1 MMLLVLKLL
10 VLLGLA
16 NGLPLLVTMFWPG
29 APLGRPLDGGRIL
42 ADGRP
47 LFGPHKTLRGTLVM
61 VAAPALGAP
70 LLGLS
75 VALGAIVGGLAL
87 VGDLA
92 TSFIKRRRGLAAGGA
107 APGFDQLLE
116 SLLPLLATH
125 WLAGLT
131 WSGVALG
138 VTLFILA
145 DLGFSRLAW
154 WLGYRQHPW

>member
-1 MMLLVLKLL
+1 MMLLILKLL

-16 NGLPLLVTMFWPG
+16 NGLPLLITIFWPK
-29 APLGRPLDGGRIL
+29 APLGRPLDGGRRL
-42 ADGRP
+42 GDGRP
-47 LFGPHKTLRGTLVM
+47 LFGAHKTVRGALVM

-70 LLGLS
+70 VLGFS
-75 VALGAIVGGLAL
+75 AVFGALVGLLAL
-87 VGDLA
+87 IGDLA
-92 TSFIKRRRGLAAGGA
+92 TSFIKRRRGLNAGGA

-116 SLLPLLATH
+116 SLLPLLAAH

-138 VTLFILA
+138 VAGFVLA

-154 WLGYRQHPW
+154 RLGYRQHPW